1 MKSWKTTL
9 GGVASVM
16 AGLAAAITLY
26 QQGNITEAI
35 ATLLGALGC
44 GYGLISAR
52 DNNVPSVAIP
62 KALEAQ
68 EKISRET
75 TMFKKDV

>member
-1 MKSWKTTL
+1 M
-9 GGVASVM
+9 GGIASVL
-16 AGLAAAITLY
+16 AGLAAALTLY

-35 ATLLGALGC
+35 ATILGALGC

-62 KALEAQ
+62 EAAKAQ
-68 EKISRET
+68 EKITRET
-75 TMFKKDV
+75 TTFKKVV